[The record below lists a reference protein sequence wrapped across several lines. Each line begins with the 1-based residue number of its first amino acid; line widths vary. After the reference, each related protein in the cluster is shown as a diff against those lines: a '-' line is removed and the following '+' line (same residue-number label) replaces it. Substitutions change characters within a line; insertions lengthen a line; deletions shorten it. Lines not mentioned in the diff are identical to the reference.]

1 MIAMRNYKDTD
12 DKVSLLG
19 FGLMRLPKIDPEK
32 SDIDK
37 EKAQEMIDYAY
48 SHGINYFDTAYPYHE
63 GKSELFVGEAMKKYP
78 RESFHLASKMPVWL
92 VEKPEDTLKYFEEQ
106 LNKCQVE
113 YFDYYLCHALNHDRL
128 EIIKKNHI
136 FETLQKEKEAG
147 RIKHLGFSFHGTIE
161 MLEEIVNAYD
171 WDFAQI
177 QLNYY
182 DWDMQNA
189 KRQYEILEEH
199 GLPVVV
205 MEPVRGGA
213 LHTLC
218 PEGVE
223 MLKKADPNATPASWA
238 LRFAASLPNVLVVLS
253 GMTTMEHM
261 KDNVATVDDFKPLTE
276 SERELLFKVAD
287 VYKQSKT
294 VPCTGCRYCMDCPA
308 GVDIPAVFKI
318 YNQYCVTENKAQFLA
333 DYEALGDSKQAHHC
347 VACRKCCSQCPQ
359 SIDIPTRM
367 EDVKALYK
375 KLKG

>member
-12 DKVSLLG
+12 DKVSLLC

-189 KRQYEILEEH
+189 KREYEILEEH

-213 LHTLC
+213 LHTL
-218 PEGVE
+218 
-223 MLKKADPNATPASWA
+223 A
-238 LRFAASLPNVLVVLS
+238 LLIFR
-253 GMTTMEHM
+253 T
-261 KDNVATVDDFKPLTE
+261 
-276 SERELLFKVAD
+276 
-287 VYKQSKT
+287 
-294 VPCTGCRYCMDCPA
+294 
-308 GVDIPAVFKI
+308 
-318 YNQYCVTENKAQFLA
+318 
-333 DYEALGDSKQAHHC
+333 
-347 VACRKCCSQCPQ
+347 
-359 SIDIPTRM
+359 
-367 EDVKALYK
+367 
-375 KLKG
+375 

>member
-189 KRQYEILEEH
+189 KREYEILEEH

-223 MLKKADPNATPASWA
+223 MLKKADPNAAPASWA

-333 DYEALGDSKQAHHC
+333 DYEAVGDSKQAHHPIRASTC
-347 VACRKCCSQCPQ
+347 AFCAARCP
-359 SIDIPTRM
+359 I
-367 EDVKALYK
+367 
-375 KLKG
+375 